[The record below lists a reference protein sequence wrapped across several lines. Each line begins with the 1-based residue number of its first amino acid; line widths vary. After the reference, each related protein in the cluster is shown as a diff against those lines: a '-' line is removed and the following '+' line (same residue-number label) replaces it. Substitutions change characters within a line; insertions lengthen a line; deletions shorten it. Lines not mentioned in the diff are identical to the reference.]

1 MKKMYAVAA
10 MIALFGLAGCAS
22 PPQQPIAMSGTVLQN
37 NSARIGVA
45 MAPLPKV
52 DTWFPGASCLL
63 CLAAASATNSSLTT
77 YTQTLPVDDVAHIK
91 TDVADALRKKG
102 YNAVVLPDDLK
113 VRDLPKGSEGPNKPK
128 YDFSSLASKYQ
139 IDKLVVIEIGSL
151 GVRRNYASYIPNGDP
166 QAALAGMGYL
176 VNLSNNTYEWYL
188 PLDQVKG
195 AAGSWDEPPKY
206 PGLTNAYFQVV
217 EGTRDAVLKPF
228 AN

>member
-1 MKKMYAVAA
+1 MKTIYVVAA
-10 MIALFGLAGCAS
+10 MMAVFGLAGCAS
-22 PPQQPIAMSGTVLQN
+22 PPQPPLAMSGTALQN
-37 NSARIGVA
+37 HSARIGVA

-52 DTWFPGASCLL
+52 DTWFPGANCLL
-63 CLAAASATNSSLTT
+63 CIAAASATNSSLTT

-91 TDVADALRKKG
+91 ADVADALRKKG
-102 YNAVVLPDDLK
+102 YNAVVLPEDLK
-113 VRDLPKGSEGPNKPK
+113 IRDLPKGSEGPNKAK

-151 GVRRNYASYIPNGDP
+151 GVKRNYAAYIPNGDP
-166 QAALAGMGYL
+166 QAALVGTGYL

-188 PLDQVKG
+188 PLEQVKG